1 MAKPQPKSAIELGG
15 VPEVIYRL
23 RVEYAQIG
31 RVSMLSHLDMTHYLE
46 RTVRRAKLPF
56 AITHGFSPHMKI
68 AFGGALPVGVGGLH
82 EIFDVFLT
90 ERVPEEEAL
99 RALNEASVPAFP
111 MLSCRYIP
119 RKDTAASVAFPF
131 GVYAVECGV
140 PAAQL
145 QLPQDIEVTREKKG
159 KVKTRTFHV
168 ADYLP
173 FEPFALGNLLVFC
186 LQAKPEGS
194 LRPDV
199 LMQHV
204 EGANVQTVMRI
215 AQYAEAPSLD
225 DVRERAQA
233 YAVTCAQRAL
243 RDVLPATRMR
253 AGEPMSAHTTFQIG
267 GPADL
272 YCVPA
277 SVEDVQAVCAA
288 CRAYDVP
295 LHVIGCG
302 SNLLVSDVGL
312 RGVVMEL
319 GPAFSQV
326 RVEGACVFAQAGATN
341 EAVSQAACA
350 AGLAGYEFASGI
362 PGTVGGA
369 AIMNAGAYDGEFAQ
383 VAEEVTCLTPEGQVV
398 TVSHDEACW
407 SYRHSMMDECGYV
420 VLSAKLRL
428 TPDDSAAIQ
437 ARVDDL
443 TERRTSK
450 QPLEMPSAGSTF
462 KRPEGYF
469 AGKLIQD
476 SGLRG
481 YRIGGAQVSEKHT
494 GFVVN
499 AGGATAADVQAL
511 IAHIQ
516 RTVRE
521 QFGVEMHPEVRMWG
535 F

>member
-1 MAKPQPKSAIELGG
+1 
-15 VPEVIYRL
+15 
-23 RVEYAQIG
+23 
-31 RVSMLSHLDMTHYLE
+31 
-46 RTVRRAKLPF
+46 
-56 AITHGFSPHMKI
+56 
-68 AFGGALPVGVGGLH
+68 
-82 EIFDVFLT
+82 
-90 ERVPEEEAL
+90 
-99 RALNEASVPAFP
+99 
-111 MLSCRYIP
+111 
-119 RKDTAASVAFPF
+119 
-131 GVYAVECGV
+131 
-140 PAAQL
+140 
-145 QLPQDIEVTREKKG
+145 
-159 KVKTRTFHV
+159 
-168 ADYLP
+168 
-173 FEPFALGNLLVFC
+173 
-186 LQAKPEGS
+186 
-194 LRPDV
+194 
-199 LMQHV
+199 
-204 EGANVQTVMRI
+204 
-215 AQYAEAPSLD
+215 
-225 DVRERAQA
+225 
-233 YAVTCAQRAL
+233 
-243 RDVLPATRMR
+243 MR